1 MGNINMIKR
10 DKQYV
15 YKKEEVLS
23 VIDKVA
29 DKYEHSSFSWGDGS
43 AKDVVKIV
51 ERLSQKYGDLIEAPR
66 LANEIRQ
73 LETAKMV
80 GGANNCIDHVIRELK
95 ELRIAKIDGEIITE
109 N

>member
-1 MGNINMIKR
+1 MNMNKP

-15 YKKEEVLS
+15 YKKEDVLS
-23 VIDKVA
+23 AIERVA
-29 DKYEHSSFSWGDGS
+29 DKYEQSSFSWGDGS
-43 AKDVVKIV
+43 VRKVVEIV

-66 LANEIRQ
+66 LANEVRQ

-80 GGANNCIDHVIRELK
+80 GGANNCIDHLIRELK
-95 ELRIAKIDGEIITE
+95 EHRIAKIDGEIMAD

>member
-1 MGNINMIKR
+1 MDKR

-15 YKKEEVLS
+15 YKKEDVLS
-23 VIDKVA
+23 AIERVA

-43 AKDVVKIV
+43 VRKVVEIV
-51 ERLSQKYGDLIEAPR
+51 ERLCQKYGDFIEAPR

-73 LETAKMV
+73 LETPKMV
-80 GGANNCIDHVIRELK
+80 GGANNCIDHLIRELRAH
-95 ELRIAKIDGEIITE
+95 RIAKIDGEIMDD

>member
-1 MGNINMIKR
+1 MHKR

-15 YKKEEVLS
+15 YKKEDVLS
-23 VIDKVA
+23 VIEIVA

-43 AKDVVKIV
+43 VLKVVEIV

-80 GGANNCIDHVIRELK
+80 GGANNCIDHLIRELK
-95 ELRIAKIDGEIITE
+95 EHRIAKVDGEIMAD

>member
-1 MGNINMIKR
+1 MDQRN
-10 DKQYV
+10 KQYV
-15 YKKEEVLS
+15 YKKEDVLTA
-23 VIDKVA
+23 IQRVA

-43 AKDVVKIV
+43 VRKVVEIV

-80 GGANNCIDHVIRELK
+80 GGANNCIDQLIRELRGH
-95 ELRIAKIDGEIITE
+95 RIATIDGEIITDK
-109 N
+109 